1 MLALRKRMALI
12 LFLVVASGVLAQ
24 GPKEFK
30 PRLPRYY
37 SGIVTEIQ
45 RRDIYRIQ
53 QRYFEKIADLEMQL
67 KALKA
72 EQEVEMEAV
81 LTISQRERLNKIR
94 EAAGVKRK

>member
-1 MLALRKRMALI
+1 MLTLRTRVSI
-12 LFLVVASGVLAQ
+12 CFFLFVASGVLAQ
-24 GPKEFK
+24 EPKEFK

-53 QRYFEKIADLEMQL
+53 RRYFEKIADLEMQL
-67 KALKA
+67 KALKK

-94 EAAGVKRK
+94 EVAGVKRK